1 MRPLLPFDAPKV
13 PGVRLVLRSLSPGLN
28 AYSDGELPGAP
39 QDLRQ
44 QPVLA
49 LSS

>member
-1 MRPLLPFDAPKV
+1 MRPLLHFGAPKV
-13 PGVRLVLRSLSPGLN
+13 QGARSVLRSLSPGLN

-39 QDLRQ
+39 QDPRQ

-49 LSS
+49 PSS